1 MNDLYPPESQHLDII
16 GHLEELRRRILVCL
30 GCLAVCTAAL
40 FAKGG
45 ILIQWVKQ
53 PVARLV
59 DDLIFITP
67 TEVFVSYLKV
77 VLLFAFVLSFPV
89 ILYETWAFFAPAASQ
104 GFRKRAVFWLML
116 VVLFFLGGIG
126 FAYKI
131 ALPAALRFLFAFGQD
146 IATPQITLAKYISF
160 FVAFMVIGGVVFET
174 PVLIGLFTDMG
185 FLNSRTLSGKR
196 KYAFLFIMVF
206 SAVITPTQDMFNML
220 VFAVPMVLLF
230 EVGIVVSRFIEKL
243 KHVEFNRVLA
253 CGSPSRGK

>member
-1 MNDLYPPESQHLDII
+1 MSNLYPPESQHLDII

-30 GCLAVCTAAL
+30 GCLVLSSVAL
-40 FAKGG
+40 FTRGRV
-45 ILIQWVKQ
+45 LIQWVKQ
-53 PVARLV
+53 PVAHLV

-89 ILYETWAFFAPAASQ
+89 ILYETWAFFAPAASG
-104 GFRKRAVFWLML
+104 GFRKRAVLWLTL
-116 VVLFFLGGIG
+116 VMAFFLSGIW

-131 ALPAALRFLFAFGQD
+131 ALPGALRFLFAFGQD

-160 FVAFMVIGGVVFET
+160 FTAFMVIGGVVFET

-196 KYAFLFIMVF
+196 KYAFVFILAF
-206 SAVITPTQDMFNML
+206 SAVITPTQDIFNML
-220 VFAVPMVLLF
+220 VFAVPMALLF

-243 KHVEFNRVLA
+243 KQA
-253 CGSPSRGK
+253 